1 MNNHDKVTI
10 ILPTLN
16 EEEAVGTVIDEI
28 LHEGYKNILIVDGN
42 STDKTRDIAKSKQV
56 KVVKQDGKGK
66 SDALKK
72 ALEYVETPYILI
84 MDCDYTY
91 DPKDIEKF
99 FGKIKTSDQVIGIR
113 DLRNNSLK
121 KLNSY
126 GNSLITKGFNL
137 SMGSKLHD
145 VCSGMYMF
153 DTKFLKK
160 IEFTSKGFQIELEL
174 AAKTGEF
181 GKISEVP
188 INYRERIGKP
198 KMSRS
203 EETPKVF
210 KEIFKFAKI
219 YNPSLLFALFSSSL
233 IIPGIILL
241 LWIGLRWIVNPEDYR
256 PGVVQ
261 VAIILMVLGSNGIAF
276 TLISS
281 HLRRI
286 EKKINS
292 ILWNTG
298 RDPETN

>member
-1 MNNHDKVTI
+1 MDKHEKVTI

-16 EEEAVGTVIDEI
+16 EEEAVGSVIDEI
-28 LHEGYKNILIVDGN
+28 LDVGYKNILIVDGN
-42 STDKTRDIAKSKQV
+42 SIDKTREIARSKQV

-66 SDALKK
+66 SDAIKK
-72 ALEYVETPYILI
+72 ALEYVETEYILI

-99 FGKIKTSDQVIGIR
+99 FEKIESSDQVIGIR
-113 DLRNNSLK
+113 NLKDESVK
-121 KLNSY
+121 KLNSF

-137 SMGSKLHD
+137 AMGSKLHD

-153 DTKFLKK
+153 NTKFLKK

-174 AAKTGEF
+174 AAKTGEY

-188 INYRERIGKP
+188 ISYRDRIGKP

-203 EETPKVF
+203 EESPKVL

-219 YNPSLLFALFSSSL
+219 YNPSLLFAVFSSSL
-233 IIPGIILL
+233 IIPAFILL
-241 LWIGLRWIVNPEDYR
+241 IWIALRWIINPEDYR
-256 PGVVQ
+256 PGIVQ
-261 VAIILMVLGSNGIAF
+261 VAIILMILGSNGIAF

-286 EKKINS
+286 ERKINS
-292 ILWNTG
+292 MLWKNG
-298 RDPETN
+298 IDPEN